1 MIQYAGAVHS
11 IIPRT
16 PRFCIPARGEC
27 DVGERLILVAKRN
40 QPAANNPSTRPTV
53 LTDPHICATYC
64 SAMRCSGSL

>member
-1 MIQYAGAVHS
+1 MVAVAVQLT
-11 IIPRT
+11 IPLEL
-16 PRFCIPARGEC
+16 RFWIPAFGEYDAGGGRGAS
-27 DVGERLILVAKRN
+27 LNAN